1 MLDPGSLGGV
11 TRREEIAANLTAV
24 RERIDQ
30 ACAAAGRSAEEV
42 TLIVIT
48 KFHPASDIGHLV
60 DLGVTDIGE
69 NRDQEAGTKIAEL
82 DPEVRAALT
91 VHFVGQLQTNKAK
104 SVVSYA
110 DCIQSVDRR
119 KLVGAL
125 DRAVASLAE
134 QGGAGGVRNLYENAG
149 EAYETSI
156 KNVGA
161 KNVVVQVDLGEGEA
175 AGRGGTLPADLPALA
190 DAVAAAEHL
199 RLKGLMAVAPLGL
212 DEAGTAAAF
221 ARLADLAQEVQAAHP
236 DATILSAGMSG
247 DLELAVA
254 AGATHLRVGTAI
266 LGSRPDHR

>member
-1 MLDPGSLGGV
+1 MT
-11 TRREEIAANLTAV
+11 TRREEIATNLTAV
-24 RERIDQ
+24 RERIEA
-30 ACAAAGRSAEEV
+30 ACTAAGRSPEEV

-48 KFHPASDIGHLV
+48 KFHPVSDIAHLV

-69 NRDQEAGTKIAEL
+69 NRDQEAAAKIAEL
-82 DPEVRAALT
+82 DPGVRAALT

-110 DCIQSVDRR
+110 DCIQSVDRV

-125 DRAVASLAE
+125 DRAVGALAE
-134 QGGAGGVRNLYENAG
+134 QRGAGGDQGDAGGVRDPYENAG

-156 KNVGA
+156 K
-161 KNVVVQVDLGEGEA
+161 KVVVQVDLGEGED
-175 AGRGGTLPADLPALA
+175 AGRGGVAPADLDDLVE
-190 DAVAAAEHL
+190 AVAAAEHL
-199 RLKGLMAVAPLGL
+199 DLTGLMAVAPLGL

-221 ARLADLAQEVQAAHP
+221 ARLADLAQRVRADHP

-266 LGSRPDHR
+266 LGSRPDRR